1 MSEDQDRPIV
11 AAGVPTGLHTP
22 AMGIAAPIGAVS
34 RKDRLRAARTAL
46 RRDGSD
52 VVLRVALPGTASLQ
66 RRGTDGVWET
76 VATRRVGRL
85 RTARF
90 APAPGATARVVF
102 APRNTDI
109 SAWVSEPLEG

>member
-1 MSEDQDRPIV
+1 MSENQDRPIV
-11 AAGVPTGLHTP
+11 AAGVPTGVHTP

-34 RKDRLRAARTAL
+34 RKDRLRAARTTL

-52 VVLRVALPGTASLQ
+52 VVLRVALAGTASLQ
-66 RRGTDGVWET
+66 RRGADGAWES
-76 VATRRVGRL
+76 VETRRVGRL

-90 APAPGATARVVF
+90 TPAPGAATRVVF

-109 SAWVSEPLEG
+109 TAWVSEPLEG